1 MILTCPECSTRYS
14 VEPSSLGTTGRT
26 VRCAHCGTR
35 WTARP
40 PDDAPQAVELA
51 PAAASPLL
59 RRLGARSDLGRPGRT
74 APAAAGWLLAAL
86 AALLLVGSVIARD
99 EIVAS
104 FPASAAIFQ
113 RIGLPVAVPLNLE
126 FENVTSSRMSERGIS
141 ILTVAGEIVNLGNEP
156 RPVPQIRITLL
167 DDGKRQLHHE
177 LVEADRAVLDAGD
190 RAAFTARVV
199 NPAEQARNFSVTFD
213 LDRAAE

>member
-14 VEPSSLGTTGRT
+14 VEPASLGTTGRT

-51 PAAASPLL
+51 PAAPLL
-59 RRLGARSDLGRPGRT
+59 RRLGARSDRDRPGRT
-74 APAAAGWLLAAL
+74 AAVWLLAAL